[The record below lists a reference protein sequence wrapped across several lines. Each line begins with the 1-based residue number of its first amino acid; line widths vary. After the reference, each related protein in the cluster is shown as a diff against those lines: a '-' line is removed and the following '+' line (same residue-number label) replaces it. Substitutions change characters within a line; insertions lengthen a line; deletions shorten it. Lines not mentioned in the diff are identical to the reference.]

1 MFGIIAENDRYEGMS
16 MKYKQR
22 FLFFFA
28 AMVLFNLAANF
39 AHPVTPTIIQD
50 LKLPDY
56 MFGLMLAAMQFSN
69 FLFSPF
75 WGKLNSSIS
84 SRQTLLICCTGYGV
98 AQLGFACATTQG
110 MILLVRV
117 LAGIFVGGIFVSFLT
132 YVINTAKPEDQAKYL
147 TYSATIQAVCGAFG
161 YLVGGVLG
169 EFSIRGTFF
178 LQAFCLGLAGVMF
191 RLVCLPDGQQGQVE
205 LKKTLREANPLQA
218 FFDGKYF
225 LNMAF
230 VLLFSVNI
238 LMNFANTGFDQVFNY
253 YLKDQL
259 GLTSSYNG
267 IIKAA
272 VGLIS
277 FVFNMTVCLWI
288 IRKTDTKKSMV
299 LLMVLCT
306 LMSVGTV
313 LVPQMGLFILLSVFV
328 YAGYS
333 VSLPVLQHMVAVQ
346 ADPAQKNLVM
356 GFYNATKSLGSIV
369 GSLMAG
375 FLYAVHAKLPFGIVA
390 VAYGVSVLAAAGYLL
405 CCRKK

>member
-1 MFGIIAENDRYEGMS
+1 
-16 MKYKQR
+16 MKYKTR
-22 FLFFFA
+22 FLLFFA
-28 AMVLFNLAANF
+28 AMILFNLAANF
-39 AHPVTPTIIQD
+39 AHPVTPTIIKD
-50 LKLPDY
+50 LSLPDY

-75 WGKLNSSIS
+75 WGKLNVSIS
-84 SRQTLLICCTGYGV
+84 SRRTLLICCTGYGV

-117 LAGIFVGGIFVSFLT
+117 LAGVFVGGIFVSFLT
-132 YVINTAKPEDQAKYL
+132 YVVNTARPEDQAKYL
-147 TYSATIQAVCGAFG
+147 TYSATIQAVFGAFG

-178 LQAFCLGLAGVMF
+178 LQAFCLCLAGALF
-191 RLVCLPDGQQGQVE
+191 RLVCLPDGQQTRVD
-205 LKKTLREANPLQA
+205 LKQIAKKANPLQA
-218 FFDGKYF
+218 FIDGKHF
-225 LNMAF
+225 MNLAF
-230 VLLFSVNI
+230 VMLFAVNI

-259 GLTSSYNG
+259 GLTSAYNG
-267 IIKAA
+267 VIKAA

-277 FVFNMTVCLWI
+277 FVFNMTLCLWI
-288 IRKTDTKKSMV
+288 IRKTDTKVSI
-299 LLMVLCT
+299 
-306 LMSVGTV
+306 TV
-313 LVPQMGLFILLSVFV
+313 LMGLCALAALGTLLVPEIRLFILLSVFV

-333 VSLPVLQHMVAVQ
+333 VSLPVLQNMVAVQ

-375 FLYAVHAKLPFGIVA
+375 FLYAVHTKLPFAVVA
-390 VAYGVSVLAAAGYLL
+390 VAYSCSVLAAVGYLL
-405 CCRKK
+405 RCRKK

>member
-1 MFGIIAENDRYEGMS
+1 
-16 MKYKQR
+16 MKYKTR
-22 FLFFFA
+22 FSIFFA
-28 AMVLFNLAANF
+28 GMILFQLAANF
-39 AHPVTPTIIQD
+39 AHPVTPTIIQV

-56 MFGLMLAAMQFSN
+56 MFGLMLAAMQLSN

-75 WGKLNSSIS
+75 WGKMNVSIS
-84 SRQTLLICCTGYGV
+84 SRQTLLICCMGYGV

-110 MILLVRV
+110 MILLVRI
-117 LAGIFVGGIFVSFLT
+117 LAGVFVGGIFVSFLT

-178 LQAFCLGLAGVMF
+178 LQAFCLAAAGVLF
-191 RLVCLPDGQQGQVE
+191 RVVCLPDGQQKQVE
-205 LKKTLREANPLQA
+205 LKRIVKEVNPLQA
-218 FFDGKYF
+218 FLDGKHF
-225 LNMAF
+225 MNTAF
-230 VLLFSVNI
+230 VMLFAVNI

-259 GLTSSYNG
+259 GLTSAYNG

-277 FVFNMTVCLWI
+277 FVFNMSLCLWI
-288 IRKTDTKKSMV
+288 IRRTDTKVSITV
-299 LLMVLCT
+299 LMGLCA
-306 LMSVGTV
+306 LAAVGTV
-313 LVPQMGLFILLSVFV
+313 LTPQIGLFIVLSVFV

-356 GFYNATKSLGSIV
+356 GFYNATKSLGSII

-375 FLYAVHAKLPFGIVA
+375 FLYALHVKLPFAVVA
-390 VAYGVSVLAAAGYLL
+390 AAYGCSLLAAAGYLL
-405 CCRKK
+405 RSRKK

>member
-1 MFGIIAENDRYEGMS
+1 

-28 AMVLFNLAANF
+28 AMILFNLAANF

-50 LKLPDY
+50 LRLPDY

-75 WGKLNSSIS
+75 WGKLNVSIS
-84 SRQTLLICCTGYGV
+84 SRWTLLICCTGYGV
-98 AQLGFACATTQG
+98 AQLGFACATTQS
-110 MILLVRV
+110 MILLARI
-117 LAGIFVGGIFVSFLT
+117 LAGVFVGGIFVSFLT
-132 YVINTAKPEDQAKYL
+132 YVINTAKPEDQAKFL
-147 TYSATIQAVCGAFG
+147 TYSATIQAVFGAFG
-161 YLVGGVLG
+161 YLVGGLLG
-169 EFSIRGTFF
+169 EFSIRGTFY
-178 LQAFCLGLAGVMF
+178 LQAFCLGLAGILF
-191 RLVCLPDGQQGQVE
+191 RLVCLPDGQQEQTD
-205 LKKTLREANPLQA
+205 LKKIALETNPLQA
-218 FFDGKYF
+218 FIDGKYF
-225 LNMAF
+225 MNMAF
-230 VLLFSVNI
+230 VMLFAVNI

-288 IRKTDTKKSMV
+288 IRKTDTRISM
-299 LLMVLCT
+299 
-306 LMSVGTV
+306 TV
-313 LVPQMGLFILLSVFV
+313 LMALCAVTALGTLLAPKIWLFILLSVFV

-333 VSLPVLQHMVAVQ
+333 VSLPVLQNMVAVQ
-346 ADPAQKNLVM
+346 ADPMRKNLVM
-356 GFYNATKSLGSIV
+356 GFYNATKSLGSII

-375 FLYAVHAKLPFGIVA
+375 FLYAVHIKLPFAVVA
-390 VAYGVSVLAAAGYLL
+390 VAYGLSLLAAVGYLL
-405 CCRKK
+405 QSKKK

>member
-1 MFGIIAENDRYEGMS
+1 MND
-16 MKYKQR
+16 KTR

-28 AMVLFNLAANF
+28 AMVLFNMAANF
-39 AHPVTPTIIQD
+39 AHPVTPTFIQD
-50 LKLPDY
+50 LQLADY
-56 MFGLMLAAMQFSN
+56 MFGLMLACTQFTN

-75 WGKLNSSIS
+75 WGKMNVSIS
-84 SRQTLLICCTGYGV
+84 SRKTLLICCVGYGV

-117 LAGIFVGGIFVSFLT
+117 LAGVFVGGIFVSFLT

-178 LQAFCLGLAGVMF
+178 LQAFCLSLAGVMF
-191 RLVCLPDGQQGQVE
+191 RLVCLPDGQQEKVD
-205 LKKTLREANPLQA
+205 LKRIAGDANPLQA
-218 FFDGKYF
+218 FIDGKYF
-225 LNMAF
+225 LNMAYAM
-230 VLLFSVNI
+230 LFAVNI

-259 GLTSSYNG
+259 GLTSAYNG

-288 IRKTDTKKSMV
+288 IRKTDTRKSMI
-299 LLMVLCT
+299 LLMALCT
-306 LMSVGTV
+306 LAAAGAL
-313 LVPQMGLFILLSVFV
+313 LVPQISLFILLSVFV

-333 VSLPVLQHMVAVQ
+333 VSLPVLQNMVAVQ
-346 ADPAQKNLVM
+346 ADPARKNLVM
-356 GFYNATKSLGSIV
+356 GFYNATKSLGSII

-375 FLYAVHAKLPFGIVA
+375 FLYGVHIKLPFAVVA
-390 VAYGVSVLAAAGYLL
+390 VAYGISVLAAAGYLL
-405 CCRKK
+405 QCRKK

>member
-1 MFGIIAENDRYEGMS
+1 

-39 AHPVTPTIIQD
+39 AHPVTPTIIKD
-50 LKLPDY
+50 LNLPDY

-75 WGKLNSSIS
+75 WGKLNGAIS
-84 SRQTLLICCTGYGV
+84 SRQTLFICCTGYGV

-117 LAGIFVGGIFVSFLT
+117 LAGVFVGGIFVSFLT
-132 YVINTAKPEDQAKYL
+132 YVVSTARPEDQAKYL

-169 EFSIRGTFF
+169 EFSIRGTFC
-178 LQAFCLGLAGVMF
+178 LQAFCLVLAGVLF
-191 RLVCLPDGQQGQVE
+191 RLVCLPDGQQERISLKQIAGQ
-205 LKKTLREANPLQA
+205 ANPLQA
-218 FFDGKYF
+218 FIDGRQF
-225 LNMAF
+225 LNVAF
-230 VLLFSVNI
+230 VLLFTVNI

-259 GLTSSYNG
+259 GLTSAYNG

-288 IRKTDTKKSMV
+288 IRKTDTRLSMAV
-299 LLMVLCT
+299 LMGLCA
-306 LMSVGTV
+306 LAAVGT
-313 LVPQMGLFILLSVFV
+313 LVAREIRLFILLSVFV

-333 VSLPVLQHMVAVQ
+333 VSLPVLQHMVAMQ
-346 ADPAQKNLVM
+346 AEPARKNLVM
-356 GFYNATKSLGSIV
+356 GFYNATKSLGSII

-375 FLYAVHAKLPFGIVA
+375 FLYAVHTELPFAVVA
-390 VAYGVSVLAAAGYLL
+390 VAYGVSVLSAMGYLL
-405 CCRKK
+405 RCRKK

>member
-1 MFGIIAENDRYEGMS
+1 MNYRT
-16 MKYKQR
+16 R
-22 FLFFFA
+22 FALFFA
-28 AMVLFNLAANF
+28 GMVLFQLAANF
-39 AHPVTPTIIQD
+39 AHPVTPTIIKD
-50 LKLPDY
+50 LALPDY
-56 MFGLMLAAMQFSN
+56 MFGLMLAAMQLSN

-75 WGKLNSSIS
+75 WGKMNVSIS
-84 SRQTLLICCTGYGV
+84 SRQTLLICCMGYGI
-98 AQLGFACATTQG
+98 AQLGFACATTQT

-117 LAGIFVGGIFVSFLT
+117 LAGVFVGGIFVSFLT
-132 YVINTAKPEDQAKYL
+132 YVINTARPEDQAKYL

-161 YLVGGVLG
+161 YLVGGLLG

-178 LQAFCLGLAGVMF
+178 LQAFCLAAAGVLF
-191 RLVCLPDGQQGQVE
+191 RLVCLPDGQQKQID
-205 LKKTLREANPLQA
+205 LKQTLKQTNPLQA
-218 FFDGKYF
+218 FLDGKYF
-225 LNMAF
+225 MNMAF
-230 VLLFSVNI
+230 VMLFAVNI

-277 FVFNMTVCLWI
+277 FAFNMTLCLWI
-288 IRKTDTKKSMV
+288 IRRTDTKLSITV
-299 LLMVLCT
+299 LMGLCT
-306 LMSVGTV
+306 LAAVGTV
-313 LVPQMGLFILLSVFV
+313 VTPQIGLFIALSVFV

-356 GFYNATKSLGSIV
+356 GFYNATKSLGSII

-375 FLYAVHAKLPFGIVA
+375 FLYAVHTKLPFGVVA
-390 VAYGVSVLAAAGYLL
+390 VAYGLSLLAAAGYLL
-405 CCRKK
+405 RSRKK

>member
-1 MFGIIAENDRYEGMS
+1 
-16 MKYKQR
+16 MKYKTR
-22 FLFFFA
+22 YLLFFA
-28 AMVLFNLAANF
+28 GMILFQMAANF

-50 LKLPDY
+50 LRLPDY

-75 WGKLNSSIS
+75 WGKLNGSIS

-98 AQLGFACATTQG
+98 AQLGFACATTQA

-117 LAGIFVGGIFVSFLT
+117 LAGVFVGGIFVSFLT
-132 YVINTAKPEDQAKYL
+132 YVINTAKPEDQARYL

-178 LQAFCLGLAGVMF
+178 LQAFCLGLAGIMF
-191 RLVCLPDGQQGQVE
+191 RLVCLPDGQQKQLD
-205 LKKTLREANPLQA
+205 LKQTLKEANPLQA
-218 FFDGKYF
+218 FIDGKYF

-230 VLLFSVNI
+230 VMLFAVNI

-259 GLTSSYNG
+259 GLTSAYNG

-277 FVFNMTVCLWI
+277 FLFNMTVCLWI
-288 IRKTDTKKSMV
+288 IRRTDTKKSMI
-299 LLMVLCT
+299 LLMGLCT
-306 LMSVGTV
+306 LASVGTL
-313 LVPQMGLFILLSVFV
+313 LVPQIRLFILLSVFV

-333 VSLPVLQHMVAVQ
+333 VSLPVLQNMVAVQ

-356 GFYNATKSLGSIV
+356 GFYNATKSLGSII

-375 FLYAVHAKLPFGIVA
+375 FLYAVHTKLPFAVVA
-390 VAYGVSVLAAAGYLL
+390 VAYGCSVLAAVGYLL
-405 CCRKK
+405 RCRKK

>member
-1 MFGIIAENDRYEGMS
+1 MN
-16 MKYKQR
+16 YKTR
-22 FLFFFA
+22 FAFFFA
-28 AMVLFNLAANF
+28 SMILFQMAANF

-50 LKLPDY
+50 LHLPDY
-56 MFGLMLAAMQFSN
+56 MFGLMLAAMQLTN

-75 WGKLNSSIS
+75 WGKLNASVS
-84 SRQTLLICCTGYGV
+84 SRKTLLICCMGYGV
-98 AQLGFACATTQG
+98 AQLGFACATSQS
-110 MILLVRV
+110 MILLVRI
-117 LAGIFVGGIFVSFLT
+117 LAGFFVGGIFVSFLT
-132 YVINTAKPEDQAKYL
+132 YVVGTAKPEDQAKYL

-191 RLVCLPDGQQGQVE
+191 RLVCLPDGQEIQVD
-205 LKKTLREANPLQA
+205 LKQTVKEANPLKA
-218 FFDGKYF
+218 FLDGKEF
-225 LNMAF
+225 MNLAF
-230 VLLFSVNI
+230 VMLFAVNI

-277 FVFNMTVCLWI
+277 FVFNMSLCLWI
-288 IRKTDTKKSMV
+288 IRRTDTKLSMAV
-299 LLMVLCT
+299 LMGLCALAALGT
-306 LMSVGTV
+306 LVI
-313 LVPQMGLFILLSVFV
+313 PHMGLFIAMSVIV

-346 ADPAQKNLVM
+346 ADPVQKNLVM
-356 GFYNATKSLGSIV
+356 GFYNATKSLGSII
-369 GSLMAG
+369 GSLSAG
-375 FLYAVHAKLPFGIVA
+375 FLYAVSAKLPFAVVVA
-390 VAYGVSVLAAAGYLL
+390 AYSLSFLAAVIYLFQK
-405 CCRKK
+405 RK

>member
-1 MFGIIAENDRYEGMS
+1 
-16 MKYKQR
+16 MKYKTR
-22 FLFFFA
+22 FLLFFA
-28 AMVLFNLAANF
+28 AMILFNLAANF

-50 LKLPDY
+50 LALPDY

-75 WGKLNSSIS
+75 WGKLNGAIS
-84 SRQTLLICCTGYGV
+84 SRQTLMICCVGYGV

-117 LAGIFVGGIFVSFLT
+117 LAGVFVGGIFVSFLT

-191 RLVCLPDGQQGQVE
+191 RLVCLPDGQQEKVD
-205 LKKTLREANPLQA
+205 LKRIAGDANPLQA
-218 FFDGKYF
+218 FIDGKYF

-230 VLLFSVNI
+230 AMLFAVNI

-259 GLTSSYNG
+259 GLTSAYNG

-288 IRKTDTKKSMV
+288 IRKTDTRKSMI
-299 LLMVLCT
+299 LLMALCT
-306 LMSVGTV
+306 LAAAGAL
-313 LVPQMGLFILLSVFV
+313 LVPQISLFILLSVFV

-333 VSLPVLQHMVAVQ
+333 VSLPVLQNMVAVQ
-346 ADPAQKNLVM
+346 ADPARKNLVM
-356 GFYNATKSLGSIV
+356 GFYNATKSLGSII

-375 FLYAVHAKLPFGIVA
+375 FLYAVHTKLPFAVVA
-390 VAYGVSVLAAAGYLL
+390 VAYGLSILAAAGYLL
-405 CCRKK
+405 QCRKK

>member
-1 MFGIIAENDRYEGMS
+1 MN
-16 MKYKQR
+16 YKTR
-22 FLFFFA
+22 FQLFFA
-28 AMVLFNLAANF
+28 GMILFQLAANF

-56 MFGLMLAAMQFSN
+56 MFGLMLAAMQLSS

-75 WGKLNSSIS
+75 WGKLNVSIS
-84 SRQTLLICCTGYGV
+84 SRQTLLICCMGYGI
-98 AQLGFACATTQG
+98 AQLGFAVATTQT
-110 MILLVRV
+110 MILLARV
-117 LAGIFVGGIFVSFLT
+117 LAGVFVGGIFVSFLT
-132 YVINTAKPEDQAKYL
+132 YVVSTAKPEDQAKYL

-169 EFSIRGTFF
+169 EFSIRGTFC
-178 LQAFCLGLAGVMF
+178 LQAFCLGLTGVLF
-191 RLVCLPDGQQGQVE
+191 RLVCLPDAQKTQID
-205 LKKTLREANPLQA
+205 LKQIARETNPLQA
-218 FFDGKYF
+218 FLDGRHF
-225 LNMAF
+225 MNMAF
-230 VLLFSVNI
+230 VMLFAVNI

-277 FVFNMTVCLWI
+277 FVFNMSVCLWI
-288 IRKTDTKKSMV
+288 IRKTDTKLSLAV
-299 LLMVLCT
+299 LMGLCT
-306 LMSVGTV
+306 LMALGTV
-313 LVPQMGLFILLSVFV
+313 MSSEIWLFISLSVFV

-356 GFYNATKSLGSIV
+356 GFYNATKSLGSII

-375 FLYAVHAKLPFGIVA
+375 FLYAVHTKLPFAVVA
-390 VAYGVSVLAAAGYLL
+390 VTYGLSFLAAMGYLMG
-405 CCRKK
+405 KKKQAVQ

>member
-1 MFGIIAENDRYEGMS
+1 MRY
-16 MKYKQR
+16 KTR
-22 FLFFFA
+22 FALFFLG
-28 AMVLFNLAANF
+28 MILFQLAANF

-56 MFGLMLAAMQFSN
+56 MFGLMLAAMQLSN

-75 WGKLNSSIS
+75 WGKLNVSIS
-84 SRQTLLICCTGYGV
+84 SRQTLLICCMGYGI
-98 AQLGFACATTQG
+98 AQLGFAVATTQT
-110 MILLVRV
+110 MILLARV
-117 LAGIFVGGIFVSFLT
+117 LAGVFVGGIFVSFLT
-132 YVINTAKPEDQAKYL
+132 YVVSTAKPEDQAKYL

-169 EFSIRGTFF
+169 EFSIRGTFY
-178 LQAFCLGLAGVMF
+178 LQAFCLGLAGVLF
-191 RLVCLPDGQQGQVE
+191 RLVCLPDAQKTQID
-205 LKKTLREANPLQA
+205 LKQIARETNPLQA
-218 FFDGKYF
+218 FLDGRYF
-225 LNMAF
+225 MNMAF
-230 VLLFSVNI
+230 VMLFAVNI

-277 FVFNMTVCLWI
+277 FVFNMSVCLWI
-288 IRKTDTKKSMV
+288 IRKTDTKLSLTV
-299 LLMVLCT
+299 LMGLCT
-306 LMSVGTV
+306 LMALGTV
-313 LVPQMGLFILLSVFV
+313 MSSEIWLFISLSVFV

-356 GFYNATKSLGSIV
+356 GFYNATKSLGSII

-375 FLYAVHAKLPFGIVA
+375 FLYAVHTKLPFAVVA
-390 VAYGVSVLAAAGYLL
+390 VTYGLSFLAAMGYLMG
-405 CCRKK
+405 KKKQAVQ

>member
-1 MFGIIAENDRYEGMS
+1 

-28 AMVLFNLAANF
+28 AMILFNLAANF

-50 LKLPDY
+50 LRLPDY

-75 WGKLNSSIS
+75 WGKLNVSIS

-98 AQLGFACATTQG
+98 AQLGFACATTQS
-110 MILLVRV
+110 MILLARI
-117 LAGIFVGGIFVSFLT
+117 LAGVFVGGIFVSFLT
-132 YVINTAKPEDQAKYL
+132 YVINTAKPEDQAKFL
-147 TYSATIQAVCGAFG
+147 TYSATIQAVFGAFG
-161 YLVGGVLG
+161 YLVGGLLG
-169 EFSIRGTFF
+169 EFSIRGTFY
-178 LQAFCLGLAGVMF
+178 LQAFCLGLAGVLF
-191 RLVCLPDGQQGQVE
+191 RLVCLPDGQQEQTD
-205 LKKTLREANPLQA
+205 LKKIALETNPLQA
-218 FFDGKYF
+218 FIDGKYF
-225 LNMAF
+225 MNMAF
-230 VLLFSVNI
+230 VMLFAVNI

-288 IRKTDTKKSMV
+288 IRKTDTRISM
-299 LLMVLCT
+299 
-306 LMSVGTV
+306 TV
-313 LVPQMGLFILLSVFV
+313 LMALCAVTALGTLLAPKIWLFILLSVFV

-333 VSLPVLQHMVAVQ
+333 VSLPVLQNMVAVQ
-346 ADPAQKNLVM
+346 ADPMRKNLVM
-356 GFYNATKSLGSIV
+356 GFYNAAKSLGSII

-375 FLYAVHAKLPFGIVA
+375 FLYAVHIKLPFAVVA
-390 VAYGVSVLAAAGYLL
+390 VAYGLSLLAAVGYLL
-405 CCRKK
+405 QSKKK